1 MLPVSLY
8 MESGMHRIT
17 VTKGNIV
24 KGVYFNQ
31 NAKTGR
37 SIAKMQH
44 PGCKVSVEQVAQID

>member
-1 MLPVSLY
+1 
-8 MESGMHRIT
+8 MHRIT
-17 VTKGNIV
+17 VTKRNIV

-44 PGCKVSVEQVAQID
+44 PGCRVSVEQVAHTD